1 MPDRRGPYL
10 QFDWYDMGS
19 PITPYVA
26 LKFRAQN
33 RWHFFPDRLNS
44 IYVQNANFDVLDD
57 NGYSTASITLA
68 DPNFIYLEELFATAL
83 FTANSFSKNNTR
95 WFCSAVWGWTFYGAD
110 VDAYRQTP
118 DGKEI
123 LTGQTQRKTS
133 GQHFYMLTDLNYDLD
148 EVELKVTFQL
158 ADVGSYIFGKGVNEE
173 GGTTVGRLSLGEGVS
188 YSASEAAST
197 RGEDTGEGLEFN
209 LEFGPGGE
217 PRGRA
222 EGGALATE
230 FAATDEDIVGPG
242 ETGADAGPTDARGE
256 PEEPPKITNYIT
268 GLTRWET
275 IQRLCFEHKPRIV
288 AVTTDDPPDESDNL
302 LENYA
307 IPEDEEFQVAID
319 NLLREMP
326 TLPPEIDK
334 NADEQ
339 MPIERWAILAGG
351 TPNEE
356 GVMRMEFGWQLQ
368 DVPKRGQVNNLKDNY
383 RKARTFVFRP
393 GKGENIA
400 GPHQTT
406 MVKSLSYEW
415 TSRGFWNMHLPTVYT
430 IFQDEYGNYKVF
442 FSEEDWKNT
451 DANLS
456 GWRPVMLEKDPNTN
470 TVPLLEA
477 ADQVKG
483 LKIEYNFDTRS
494 QGTEKYIQ
502 QANTVIINVWNY
514 LAKELVSVNLELYG
528 DPWLDNTLFTP
539 DGQRLINQD
548 LLVDMYHSYFELL
561 VYKPARGNQNHL
573 SEILTGTYI
582 CIKGCKHSITEGD
595 YNTSLQLIKA
605 F

>member
-1 MPDRRGPYL
+1 MPDKRGPYV

-19 PITPYVA
+19 PVTPYIA
-26 LKFRAQN
+26 LKFRAEN
-33 RWHFFPDRLNS
+33 RWHFFPDRINS

-110 VDAYRQTP
+110 VDAYKRTS
-118 DGKEI
+118 DGKEV

-148 EVELKVTFQL
+148 EVELRVTFQL
-158 ADVGSYIFGKGVNEE
+158 ADVGSYVFGKGVNEE

-197 RGEDTGEGLEFN
+197 RGEDAGEGLEFN
-209 LEFGPGGE
+209 ATMGPDGPRAIASGDPELTTSLVEGEEDFVATGG
-217 PRGRA
+217 GR
-222 EGGALATE
+222 
-230 FAATDEDIVGPG
+230 
-242 ETGADAGPTDARGE
+242 GADGSSSRARGE
-256 PEEPPKITNYIT
+256 DEEPPKITNYINGIT
-268 GLTRWET
+268 PWEA
-275 IQRLCFEHKPRIV
+275 IVRLCAEHKPRIE
-288 AVTTDDPPDESDNL
+288 ATTTDDEPDQEP
-302 LENYA
+302 LENYP
-307 IPEDEEFQVAID
+307 IPEDKDFRDAID
-319 NLLREMP
+319 ELLKRMP
-326 TLPPEIDK
+326 TRPSEPDE
-334 NADEQ
+334 NAEEQ
-339 MPIERWAILAGG
+339 MPIERWSILAGS
-351 TPNEE
+351 TPNEGGE
-356 GVMRMEFGWQLQ
+356 MRMEFGWALQ
-368 DVPKRGQVNNLKDNY
+368 DTPKRNQTNKLKDNY
-383 RKARTFVFRP
+383 RKARTFVYRP
-393 GKGENIA
+393 GKKENIA

-430 IFQDEYGNYKVF
+430 VLQDEFGNYKVF

-451 DANLS
+451 DADLS

-477 ADQVKG
+477 KDQIRG

-494 QGTEKYIQ
+494 QGTERYVQ

-514 LAKELVSVNLELYG
+514 LAKELVTVNLEIHG

-582 CIKGCKHSITEGD
+582 CIKGCKHSISEGE
-595 YNTSLQLIKA
+595 YSTSLQLIKA